1 MLEIPGSGLVPH
13 PSLVQECRD
22 AGGWG
27 TEEPWMGRRRSPG
40 LGPEDRGSVA
50 PRALHGAL
58 PHGARFFPLRSQA
71 STPAPVLSD
80 RQGLDLSS
88 QLVAHCPVLLN
99 LHPHSFYRRVVG
111 GLPGWGDY
119 SLG

>member
-1 MLEIPGSGLVPH
+1 MQEGGGQRSLGWEGDAALVWD
-13 PSLVQECRD
+13 LK
-22 AGGWG
+22 
-27 TEEPWMGRRRSPG
+27 T
-40 LGPEDRGSVA
+40 RGSVA

-88 QLVAHCPVLLN
+88 QLVAHCPGLLN